1 MSHDLFFSLV
11 FTYRELDISVVAIA
25 DRFAR
30 IKKKKQI
37 SICQIAIKYRFWAKR
52 DRCRLV

>member
-30 IKKKKQI
+30 IKKKNK
-37 SICQIAIKYRFWAKR
+37 SRFVKLLLNIDSERNVIDA
-52 DRCRLV
+52 V